1 MLSAAERTCARR
13 NEYTAWPRS
22 AAATSLKE
30 TYWGSQLA
38 RVCGCSERCGLIEAI
53 QSSKPAKKLSAAE
66 RCSLIE
72 GCTASAQAAASA
84 TVLSAANAAA

>member
-1 MLSAAERTCARR
+1 
-13 NEYTAWPRS
+13 
-22 AAATSLKE
+22 
-30 TYWGSQLA
+30 
-38 RVCGCSERCGLIEAI
+38 
-53 QSSKPAKKLSAAE
+53 LSAAE